1 MKVHFNDLQ
10 FYILYFISPLT
21 NQQNDSSHLHF
32 FPENKFVKMSIYYN
46 NGHLQI
52 YFRDSKLPFP
62 EQRYERK
69 EFISQSKELRW
80 DSKGKYNDP
89 ATFLVDYAKGKARQM
104 NANAIIDATFNDVRV
119 EKTVFNSDTK
129 NLDTVV
135 KIVRE
140 FQGTA
145 VHFF

>member
-1 MKVHFNDLQ
+1 
-10 FYILYFISPLT
+10 
-21 NQQNDSSHLHF
+21 
-32 FPENKFVKMSIYYN
+32 MSTYYN
-46 NGHLQI
+46 NGHIQI
-52 YFRDSKLPFP
+52 YFRDSKLAFP

-69 EFISQSKELRW
+69 EFISQSKELGW
-80 DSKGKYNDP
+80 NSHGNYNDP
-89 ATFLVDYAKGKARQM
+89 TSFLVDYAKEKAKEM
-104 NANAIIDATFNDVRV
+104 NANAIIDVTFNDVRV

-145 VHFF
+145 VRFF

>member
-1 MKVHFNDLQ
+1 
-10 FYILYFISPLT
+10 
-21 NQQNDSSHLHF
+21 
-32 FPENKFVKMSIYYN
+32 MSIYYN
-46 NGHLQI
+46 NGYIQI

-62 EQRYERK
+62 EQSYERK

-89 ATFLVDYAKGKARQM
+89 ATFLVDYAKGKAKEM

-119 EKTVFNSDTK
+119 EKSVYNADTK
-129 NLDTVV
+129 KHETVV
-135 KIVRE
+135 KIFRE

-145 VHFF
+145 VTFNRV

>member
-1 MKVHFNDLQ
+1 
-10 FYILYFISPLT
+10 
-21 NQQNDSSHLHF
+21 
-32 FPENKFVKMSIYYN
+32 MSIYYN

-69 EFISQSKELRW
+69 EFISQSKELGW
-80 DSKGKYNDP
+80 NSHGNYNDP
-89 ATFLVDYAKGKARQM
+89 TSFLVDYAKEKAKEM